1 MGTFVQTQVKLYVDG
16 YDFSGDMNA
25 IAMAYG
31 AEAKDAT
38 TYGQDT
44 RIHKGGLKTVSLA
57 EAGLWDGS
65 ATKDKIWFDN
75 IGSNGK
81 PVSVMPTTGA
91 EGERAFFFN
100 SLKSQ
105 YTPEMPLGELM
116 KFGVTAQTRSDLVQG
131 TVLFPLTT
139 AGSTDVGTALNLG
152 AVSATQSLY
161 AAVHVMAVSGTN
173 PTLDVTIES
182 DTAEGFPSTAT
193 KLTFTQNT
201 AIGSEFK
208 SVGPAAIT
216 DTWWRI
222 SYTIGGTNTPS
233 FQFAVV
239 MGIQ

>member
-25 IAMAYG
+25 LGLDYG
-31 AEAKDAT
+31 CDVKDST

-44 RIHKGGLKTVSLA
+44 RIGKGGLKTVSLA
-57 EAGLWDGS
+57 EAGLWQGS

-75 IGSNGK
+75 IGVAGK

-91 EGERAFFFN
+91 IGERAFFFN
-100 SLKSQ
+100 SLNSQ
-105 YTPEMPLGELM
+105 YTPDMPLGEVM
-116 KFGVTAQTRSDLVQG
+116 KFTVTAQTTSDLVQG
-131 TVLFPLTT
+131 NVLFPLTT
-139 AGSTDVGTALNLG
+139 SASSSTSTAQEFG

-161 AAVHVMAVSGTN
+161 AALHVMTVSGTN
-173 PTLDVTIES
+173 PTLDVLVQS
-182 DTAEGFPSTAT
+182 DTAVGFPSAAT
-193 KLTFTQNT
+193 KLTFVQKV
-201 AIGSEFK
+201 AIGSEFQA
-208 SVGPAAIT
+208 VGPAAIT

-222 SYTIGGTNTPS
+222 SYTIGGTNTPT